1 MIESH
6 YHALFSGHRHEII
19 IIRDAKSLCE
29 GYTRGYEQSTG
40 QLLVFSHDDIEFV
53 TQDVPARL
61 LGHLAQF
68 DLVGIAGTTRLISG
82 TWVSAGDPYCFAL
95 VIYPEADGLFSVRY
109 AGAGPLC
116 VPNVQAL
123 DGCFFACRREVVDAV
138 GFDSEIFDD
147 FHLYDVDFTFQA
159 YRKGF
164 QLAVCRD
171 LALIHSSRGKA
182 NDRWQHYRERF
193 EAKYRGQLSE
203 GTPGTMQTVG
213 VTVAREK
220 LALLCDPEYLLR
232 AIRWS

>member
-1 MIESH
+1 MLEP
-6 YHALFSGHRHEII
+6 
-19 IIRDAKSLCE
+19 
-29 GYTRGYEQSTG
+29 
-40 QLLVFSHDDIEFV
+40 HDDLV
-53 TQDVPARL
+53 APASHRPREPVAIVL
-61 LGHLAQF
+61 LEHHAH
-68 DLVGIAGTTRLISG
+68 
-82 TWVSAGDPYCFAL
+82 
-95 VIYPEADGLFSVRY
+95 
-109 AGAGPLC
+109 
-116 VPNVQAL
+116 
-123 DGCFFACRREVVDAV
+123 EVVDAV

-171 LALIHSSRGKA
+171 LALIHSSRGKP